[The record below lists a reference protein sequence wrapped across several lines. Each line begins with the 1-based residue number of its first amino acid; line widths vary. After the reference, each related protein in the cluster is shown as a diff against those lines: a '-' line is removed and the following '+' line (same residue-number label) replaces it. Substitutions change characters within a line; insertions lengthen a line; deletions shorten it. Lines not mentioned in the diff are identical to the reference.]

1 MQTLLILG
9 GTHEAYDLA
18 QHLTPRPSLRV
29 ITALA
34 GRTDTPR
41 RPAGDVR
48 VGGFG
53 GPQGLAAYLRDA
65 GVDAVVDATHPFA
78 AQMGWNAAQACAE
91 TGTPLLRLER
101 PAWEAGPGDRWHL
114 VEDWQ
119 QAAPWLAAHSKRV
132 LLAVG
137 RQEVAAF
144 AGLDHIW
151 FLIRS
156 VQPPDPPPSLA
167 QAEILLARG
176 PFDQQAEHDLLRTHR
191 IDTIVCKNSGGVT
204 DGKLLAARQLGLP
217 VVMRQR
223 PPRPATAQARDVAQV
238 LAWLNP

>member
-1 MQTLLILG
+1 MRTLLILG
-9 GTHEAYDLA
+9 GTRDAYDLA
-18 QHLTPRPSLRV
+18 QILASQPGLRV
-29 ITALA
+29 VSSLA
-34 GRTDTPR
+34 GRTDAPR
-41 RPAGDVR
+41 RPAGEMR

-53 GPQGLAAYLRDA
+53 GPQGLASYLRDN
-65 GVDAVVDATHPFA
+65 GIDAVVDATHPFA
-78 AQMGWNAAQACAE
+78 MQMGWNAARACAE
-91 TGTPLLRLER
+91 TGTRLLRLER
-101 PAWEAGPGDRWHL
+101 PAWQAGPGDRWHF
-114 VEDWQ
+114 VDDWQ
-119 QAAPWLAAHSKRV
+119 QAAPWLAANSRRA

-137 RQEVAAF
+137 RQDVAAF

-167 QAEILLARG
+167 QAEFLLARG

-223 PPRPATAQARDVAQV
+223 PPRPATAQATDIPQV
-238 LAWLNP
+238 LDWLGL